1 MWIVRDLLT
10 AMNRTLVDSSLWKK
24 YLRSGMDLNPG
35 HSSIV
40 EIMSHCDLQTVRA
53 ALMQWIHDL
62 WRRRPLRSGM
72 QRDLGLLAE
81 KAEGISFLH
90 SVHYSSRQYSPLFV
104 AMQTSQSFT
113 KIRELLQ
120 NSSHF
125 EIVQMVREDI
135 RLCSN
140 GWTEDTL
147 MAVFNEEVELC
158 TGPREFACK
167 TCGRWLDN
175 LYSLVEYPWGM
186 RLRRLKLGIPQDLP
200 LDKTEIRGEK
210 LWDEVV
216 ASYQA
221 KICLRCQKRVPYC
234 GDAAT
239 LDEEHSE
246 NDSDEEYSESDSD
259 E

>member
-53 ALMQWIHDL
+53 ALMQWIHRL
-62 WRRRPLRSGM
+62 RRRRPLRSGM
-72 QRDLGLLAE
+72 QRDLELLAE

-90 SVHYSSRQYSPLFV
+90 SVHYSSRQYSPLSLCK
-104 AMQTSQSFT
+104 TSQSFT

-135 RLCSN
+135 RLCARGGQKTHSWPCSTKKWN
-140 GWTEDTL
+140 SVQD
-147 MAVFNEEVELC
+147 
-158 TGPREFACK
+158 RE
-167 TCGRWLDN
+167 N
-175 LYSLVEYPWGM
+175 LPA
-186 RLRRLKLGIPQDLP
+186 KL
-200 LDKTEIRGEK
+200 
-210 LWDEVV
+210 
-216 ASYQA
+216 A
-221 KICLRCQKRVPYC
+221 
-234 GDAAT
+234 DAG
-239 LDEEHSE
+239 
-246 NDSDEEYSESDSD
+246 
-259 E
+259 